1 MTFRGRVEALPIRP
15 IGHILHGANPA
26 LKIHL
31 LPNAGTD
38 RNVRSSEYSSEPAVG
53 QCIVCQCSLL
63 RRASRRRGNRAS
75 RDFSE

>member
-15 IGHILHGANPA
+15 TGHILHGANPA

-63 RRASRRRGNRAS
+63 RVRVVEEGTVRVVI
-75 RDFSE
+75 FSE